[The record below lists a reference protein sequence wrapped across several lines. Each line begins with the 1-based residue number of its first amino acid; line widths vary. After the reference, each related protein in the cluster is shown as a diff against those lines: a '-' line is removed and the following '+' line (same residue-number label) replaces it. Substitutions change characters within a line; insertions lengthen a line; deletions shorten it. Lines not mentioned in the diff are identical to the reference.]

1 MKARREPHA
10 DEADGAT
17 VRAVLEGVGDGAGD
31 ERRMTRGV
39 AGRESAPHFGT
50 HDAVMAALDRQA
62 IVAET
67 DARGVITRVN
77 AAFCRISGYSADEL
91 IGRTHR
97 VLNARAH
104 PPGFFAALWRTIAE
118 GGIWHGE
125 ICNRRRDGALYWVDT
140 TIVPRHGP
148 TGRIAGYLSV
158 RYDITER
165 KRTEAALA
173 EEVRRRTA
181 AETLL
186 REVIDAVPAGIAA
199 FDPQDRLVLSNGA
212 FRRLLGLG
220 PATAIEGLDFREI
233 VTRAAAQGRFL
244 DVGRT
249 PQAVEAWLDGLMR
262 ERVRPGRR
270 RLRRLADGRWLQIR
284 ERRSPSGHRVS
295 IGTDVTALKRAELAV
310 RERAER
316 DPLTGLHNRAAFGER
331 LERLVGPGPRAR
343 PGALAILDLDGFK
356 RVNDS
361 FGHDVGDGLLREV
374 AQRLAASIRPGDV
387 VARLGGDEFAILMPG
402 IASEAA
408 LERLLAGVLERLGL
422 PVETTGRALFPR
434 ASVGCAFFPEHG
446 ACAREVLKAAD
457 LALYDV
463 KAQRRAGAPRA
474 EAPGGSARVYAP
486 ALGEREARRQGL
498 VSGLREALAGHDIS
512 VALQPQV
519 SLADGTHEGF
529 EALARWRRAGAF
541 VPPSLFIPVA
551 EDANLIGAVGA
562 VVLHEALAAT
572 RRLVD
577 AGLEPGRIA
586 VNVAAAQL
594 RDAGFVDLVADALA
608 RHGLPASRLEVE
620 ITETVLL
627 DRDAG
632 TIVAALE
639 RLRGMGVGIALDD
652 FGTGYASLSHLK
664 RFPVDRLKIDRSFVD
679 GIDRDDGARALVSG
693 IVGLAHG
700 LSLGVVAEGI
710 ETPRQRAILA
720 GMGCDVGQGYLF
732 AVPLAPENVA
742 DYLRRAGR
750 AAGAGG

>member
-1 MKARREPHA
+1 MKARRERHA
-10 DEADGAT
+10 ERVDGAAI
-17 VRAVLEGVGDGAGD
+17 RAVVEGFFEERGREAVEGTDDAAPAATGDGIA
-31 ERRMTRGV
+31 
-39 AGRESAPHFGT
+39 APPPLCAR
-50 HDAVMAALDRQA
+50 DAMMA
-62 IVAET
+62 E
-67 DARGVITRVN
+67 
-77 AAFCRISGYSADEL
+77 
-91 IGRTHR
+91 
-97 VLNARAH
+97 
-104 PPGFFAALWRTIAE
+104 
-118 GGIWHGE
+118 
-125 ICNRRRDGALYWVDT
+125 
-140 TIVPRHGP
+140 
-148 TGRIAGYLSV
+148 
-158 RYDITER
+158 
-165 KRTEAALA
+165 LA

-199 FDPQDRLVLSNGA
+199 FDPQDRLVLSNRA

-220 PATAIEGLDFREI
+220 SASAIEGLDFRE
-233 VTRAAAQGRFL
+233 VVMRAAARGRF
-244 DVGRT
+244 VGVGST
-249 PQAVEAWLDGLMR
+249 PEAFEAWLDGVMR

-295 IGTDVTALKRAELAV
+295 VGADVTALKRAEIAV

-316 DPLTGLHNRAAFGER
+316 DPLTGLLDRAAFGER
-331 LERLVGPGPRAR
+331 LERLVGPGRRAR

-356 RVNDS
+356 GVNDA
-361 FGHDVGDGLLREV
+361 FGHDVGDALLREIGH
-374 AQRLAASIRPGDV
+374 RLAAALRPADV
-387 VARLGGDEFAILMPG
+387 AARLGGDEFAILMPG
-402 IASEAA
+402 IGSRAA
-408 LERLLAGVLERLGL
+408 LERLVARVLERLGR
-422 PVETTGRALFPR
+422 PVETPGRTLFPR

-446 ACAREVLKAAD
+446 ADARALLKAAD

-474 EAPGGSARVYAP
+474 EAPGGTARVYAP

-498 VSGLREALAGHDIS
+498 VTGLREALAADEIG

-519 SLADGTHEGF
+519 SLADGVHTGF

-541 VPPSLFIPVA
+541 VPPGLFVPVA

-562 VVLHEALAAT
+562 AVLHKALAAT
-572 RRLVD
+572 RALVD

-594 RDAGFVDLVADALA
+594 RDAGFVDLVSGVLA
-608 RHGLPASRLEVE
+608 GHGLPASRLEVE

-632 TIVAALE
+632 IIVATLE
-639 RLRGMGVGIALDD
+639 RLRGMGVAIALDD
-652 FGTGYASLSHLK
+652 FGTGYASLAHLK
-664 RFPVDRLKIDRSFVD
+664 RFPVDRLKIDRSFVE
-679 GIDRDDGARALVSG
+679 GIDGDAGARALVSG

-710 ETPRQRAILA
+710 ETPRQRAILE

-732 AVPLAPENVA
+732 AVPLAPEDVA
-742 DYLRRAGR
+742 GYLGRHARTLRRPDADGATRGPERRR
-750 AAGAGG
+750 ASPPLA

>member
-1 MKARREPHA
+1 MKARRERHA
-10 DEADGAT
+10 EGDCGRRHDAHVGETVEAACT
-17 VRAVLEGVGDGAGD
+17 PIA
-31 ERRMTRGV
+31 
-39 AGRESAPHFGT
+39 SY
-50 HDAVMAALDRQA
+50 DAVMAALDRQA

-77 AAFCRISGYSADEL
+77 AAFCRISGYSAEEL

-97 VLNARAH
+97 VLNAGVH
-104 PPGFFAALWRTIAE
+104 PAGFFADLWRTIAR

-125 ICNRRRDGALYWVDT
+125 ICNRRKDGTLYWVDT
-140 TIVPRHGP
+140 TIVPRYGAA
-148 TGRIAGYLSV
+148 GRTLGYASV

-165 KRTEAALA
+165 KRAEVALA

-199 FDPQDRLVLSNGA
+199 FDPQDRLILSNRA

-220 PATAIEGLDFREI
+220 PAPAIEGLDFREV
-233 VTRAAAQGRFL
+233 VTRAAANGRFL
-244 DVGRT
+244 DAGRT
-249 PQAVEAWLDGLMR
+249 PEAVEAWLDDLMR

-284 ERRSPSGHRVS
+284 ERCSPSGHRVS
-295 IGTDVTALKRAELAV
+295 VGADVTALKRAELAV

-316 DPLTGLHNRAAFGER
+316 DPLTGLYNRAAFGER
-331 LERLVGPGPRAR
+331 LERLVGPGRRTR

-356 RVNDS
+356 AVNDT
-361 FGHDVGDGLLREV
+361 FGHDVGDALLREIG
-374 AQRLAASIRPGDV
+374 QRLAAALRPGDV
-387 VARLGGDEFAILMPG
+387 AARLGGDEFAILMPG
-402 IASEAA
+402 ITGEAA
-408 LERLLAGVLERLGL
+408 LERLLAGLLERLGR
-422 PVETTGRALFPR
+422 PVETSGRALFPR
-434 ASVGCAFFPEHG
+434 ASVGCAFFPRHG
-446 ACAREVLKAAD
+446 GCARDVLKAAD

-463 KAQRRAGAPRA
+463 KAQRRTTAPRV
-474 EAPGGSARVYAP
+474 EAPGGTARVYAP
-486 ALGEREARRQGL
+486 ALGEREARRQSL
-498 VSGLREALAGHDIS
+498 VTGLREALAEDAIG

-519 SLADGTHEGF
+519 SLADGSHAGF

-541 VPPSLFIPVA
+541 VPPGLFVPVA
-551 EDANLIGAVGA
+551 EEANLIGAVGGI
-562 VVLHEALAAT
+562 VLRKALAAA
-572 RRLVD
+572 RGLID
-577 AGLEPGRIA
+577 AGLDPGRIA

-594 RDAGFVDLVADALA
+594 RDAGFVDLVAGVLA

-632 TIVAALE
+632 TIVATLE
-639 RLRGMGVGIALDD
+639 RLRGMGVAIALDD
-652 FGTGYASLSHLK
+652 FGTGYASLAHLK

-700 LSLGVVAEGI
+700 LSLSIVAEGI
-710 ETPRQRAILA
+710 ETQRQRTILA
-720 GMGCDVGQGYLF
+720 AMGCDVGQGYLF
-732 AVPLAPENVA
+732 AVPLAPEDVA
-742 DYLRRAGR
+742 GYLGR
-750 AAGAGG
+750 DERLLACGGA